1 MLNARAAQAS
11 GTVLEQLRGSA
22 VSSRLL
28 ALAQGPAP
36 LPLVG
41 QWLSE
46 VGQCVAKVTRQVRA
60 SNTCTKQILHNYLL
74 VKRAAW

>member
-1 MLNARAAQAS
+1 MQCTVRAAQAS
-11 GTVLEQLRGSA
+11 GTALEQLRGSA

-28 ALAQGPAP
+28 AMAQGPAP

-46 VGQCVAKVTRQVRA
+46 VGQCMAKATRQVRT
-60 SNTCTKQILHNYLL
+60 SIIVLQNVVQT
-74 VKRAAW
+74 V